1 MALYASLL
9 GRLDYNKSA
18 DEANRLRSDN
28 RHEQYNIQNTNIP
41 PAKPNGFT

>member
-18 DEANRLRSDN
+18 DEANRLRADN
-28 RHEQYNIQNTNIP
+28 RREQYNIQNTNSVRCMMSNP
-41 PAKPNGFT
+41 R